1 MPRNPEV
8 FYKLAPA
15 KLNLYLHV
23 LDRSNGYHQI
33 ESLAVFT
40 RFGDRVK
47 VSAGDAISLRIAG
60 PFAAECGP
68 PGENLVW
75 RAAHA
80 LAAHATAPVGAAIT
94 LHKYLPV
101 AGGLGGGSSDAAAV
115 IQLLMQLWHLD
126 IGDSAL
132 AELALG
138 LGADVPVCLRGTPAL
153 MRGIGEILSAAPAMP
168 PCYVLLVNPG
178 IPVSTKAVFEKL
190 DGRFGMTSKPLPGQ
204 ISSLKLLARSL
215 TRQRNDLQN
224 PAIELA
230 PQIQTVLDTLS
241 AQKGCL
247 LARMSGSG
255 ATCFGL
261 FAGSGDMSTAAEAI
275 RRSLPAYWQ
284 VQTRFA

>member
-40 RFGDRVK
+40 RFGDRVE

-94 LHKYLPV
+94 LHKYIPV

-115 IQLLMQLWHLD
+115 IRLLMQLWRLD
-126 IGDSAL
+126 IKGSAL

-138 LGADVPVCLRGTPAL
+138 LGADVPVCLRGTPAI

-168 PCYVLLVNPG
+168 SCYVLLVNPG
-178 IPVSTKAVFEKL
+178 IAVSTKAVFEKL
-190 DGRFGMTSKPLPGQ
+190 NGRFGMISQPLPRQ
-204 ISSLKLLARSL
+204 ISSQKLLARAL
-215 TRQRNDLQN
+215 NQRSNDLQN

-230 PQIQTVLDTLS
+230 PQIQTVLDALS

-275 RRSLPAYWQ
+275 RRGLPAYWQ
-284 VQTRFA
+284 AQTRIA